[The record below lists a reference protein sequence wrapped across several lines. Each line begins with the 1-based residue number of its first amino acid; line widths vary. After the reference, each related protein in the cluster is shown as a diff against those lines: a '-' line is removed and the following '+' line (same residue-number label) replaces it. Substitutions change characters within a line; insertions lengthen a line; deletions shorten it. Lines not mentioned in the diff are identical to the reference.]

1 MIQGSAASR
10 ASSTSL
16 PPASGCP
23 TGRITNSWSS
33 SSGTLTRPLGGAGS
47 SGWSKVT
54 ARSHS
59 ARSSKAN
66 DSSGPA
72 STSDTAI
79 LRPRAAK
86 LASASGT
93 SVALLLGK
101 AASRTRPAAL
111 LARGGKLR
119 LGGGELGRDRLGP
132 GHERAP
138 CLGEPHAAT
147 VADEQPDTGLLLQP
161 ADVVGDGGLGVAK
174 RPGGRGQGAV
184 MRDRPQ
190 DQKPPDVQ
198 HDAHA
203 RT

>member
-86 LASASGT
+86 LA
-93 SVALLLGK
+93 
-101 AASRTRPAAL
+101 
-111 LARGGKLR
+111 